1 MPKEVRLY
9 LRDRAHFDLARPSSR
24 IWPARTGE
32 TVTLREVDGPPGA
45 PWDRPLEGELDRLTV
60 VSEALAGNP
69 LGDPDRRPLYVYRP
83 PGVEPGSDGSRGALP
98 TVYVIQG
105 FTGQVDMWLGRS
117 AFESTLIERLDAM
130 FSADGCPPAIIVFVD
145 AWTSRG
151 GSQFLN
157 SSSTGRYLDYLC
169 DEVVPFIDDRYPTAA
184 DRDRRGLTGKSSGGY
199 GAMVVPML
207 RPELFG
213 GLASHSGDALFEV
226 AYLPEFPHAARLL
239 RDRFEGSVAVMY
251 ERLSEAPSF
260 DYAAFGPPMEMYGY
274 ACAYSPDPERP
285 GEALLPFDVTT
296 GRLDEE
302 VWSHWLRKDPVR
314 MIPAHED
321 ALRSMRHIHLEA
333 GRSDEYYLDLGAEAV
348 SRELSARSIEHTLEL
363 FDGRHG
369 GISYRYPAAIR
380 DLVRALV

>member
-1 MPKEVRLY
+1 MTLHEV
-9 LRDRAHFDLARPSSR
+9 
-24 IWPARTGE
+24 E
-32 TVTLREVDGPPGA
+32 GPPGA
-45 PWDRPLEGELDRLTV
+45 PWDRPLAGELDRLTV
-60 VSEALAGNP
+60 VSQALAGNP

-83 PGVEPGSDGSRGALP
+83 PGVQRGGDGSLP
-98 TVYVIQG
+98 AVYVIQG
-105 FTGQVDMWLGRS
+105 FTGQLDMWLGRS
-117 AFESTLIERLDAM
+117 AFESTLVERLDVM
-130 FSADGCPPAIIVFVD
+130 FTSQECPPAVIVLVD

-169 DEVVPFIDDRYPTAA
+169 DEVVPFVDARYPTAA
-184 DRDRRGLTGKSSGGY
+184 DADHRGITGKSSGGY

-207 RPELFG
+207 RAGLFG

-239 RDRFEGSVAVMY
+239 RDRYEGSVSVMY
-251 ERLSEAPSF
+251 ERLAQAPTF

-274 ACAYSPDPERP
+274 ACAYSPDPGRP

-302 VWSHWLRKDPVR
+302 VWATWLQKDPVR
-314 MIPAHED
+314 MIAQHAD
-321 ALRSMRHIHLEA
+321 TLRAMRHIHLEA

-348 SRELSARSIEHTLEL
+348 SRELSARSIDHTLEL

-369 GISYRYPAAIR
+369 GISYRYPGAIR
-380 DLVRALV
+380 DLVRALS